1 MKKPMLKSIL
11 VLGFLTIAF
20 SLNSEQVSQHGAEI
34 GDSPELDL
42 AVALE
47 DPSRHLDQLVTVEG
61 KVVNVCQMK
70 GCWLELM
77 TDNESHRI
85 RVKFEN
91 YAFFVPKDSS
101 GQLARLE
108 GKFVRETL
116 SKRAVDH
123 LIEDGATL
131 RSGEDGT
138 VETYSF
144 VARAVELRNS

>member
-11 VLGFLTIAF
+11 VLVFLTIP
-20 SLNSEQVSQHGAEI
+20 LTVNSEQVSQHGAKI
-34 GDSPELDL
+34 GNSPKLDL

-47 DPSRHLDQLVTVEG
+47 DPSKHLNQKVTVEG
-61 KVVNVCQMK
+61 NVVNVCQMK
-70 GCWLELM
+70 GCWLELT

-91 YAFFVPKDSS
+91 YGFFVPKDSS

-108 GKFVRETL
+108 GEFVRETP

-131 RSGEDGT
+131 TPREDGT
-138 VETYSF
+138 VDIYSF
-144 VARAVELRNS
+144 VARAVELRKS